1 MTTPLRTLDGLHVR
15 LSAHPLHSE
24 LHDLLALRVFAEHH
38 VFAVWDFM
46 SLLKAL
52 QREVAGVQL
61 PWRPQRDAR
70 LVRLIHEIVLAEE
83 SDLGPDGRPR
93 SHFELYLEAMGEL
106 GADRAPIGKLLDGL
120 ESGQGWTVALAR
132 CGAPIAA
139 QRFVECTMNFVDSG
153 KAHVVA
159 AAFTHGREEPI
170 PGMFRALV
178 DAIAERE
185 PERVE
190 LLRYYLERHIEI
202 DGEEHGALAHEL
214 LRELCARDPIKEREA
229 LWAAEQA
236 LEARLTLWD
245 GIVAAIR
252 ARRAS
257 TAAQD

>member
-1 MTTPLRTLDGLHVR
+1 
-15 LSAHPLHSE
+15 
-24 LHDLLALRVFAEHH
+24 
-38 VFAVWDFM
+38 
-46 SLLKAL
+46 
-52 QREVAGVQL
+52 
-61 PWRPQRDAR
+61 
-70 LVRLIHEIVLAEE
+70 
-83 SDLGPDGRPR
+83 
-93 SHFELYLEAMGEL
+93 
-106 GADRAPIGKLLDGL
+106 
-120 ESGQGWTVALAR
+120 
-132 CGAPIAA
+132 
-139 QRFVECTMNFVDSG
+139 MNFVDSG